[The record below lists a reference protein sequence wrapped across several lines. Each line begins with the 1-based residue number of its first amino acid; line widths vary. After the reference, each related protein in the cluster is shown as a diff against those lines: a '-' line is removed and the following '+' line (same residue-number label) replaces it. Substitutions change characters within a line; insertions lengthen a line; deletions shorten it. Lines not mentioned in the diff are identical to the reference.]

1 MSEMRDGFRKF
12 GYRVLITRN
21 PSLALQRFRQQPY
34 EALVVDA
41 GTTDE
46 EGREAFN
53 RVLTEVGLRE
63 CPFAGVLLLSG
74 KQANWGQHFARRGR
88 ATARSLQGSRKSTKK
103 SANC

>member
-1 MSEMRDGFRKF
+1 M
-12 GYRVLITRN
+12 
-21 PSLALQRFRQQPY
+21 
-34 EALVVDA
+34 VDA

-74 KQANWGQHFARRGR
+74 RQADWGQDFARGGR
-88 ATARSLQGSRKSTKK
+88 ATALTLPTRVKK
-103 SANC
+103 IHQEIGKLLTVGTDPVGQLPS